1 MTNIQQIES
10 LMQGYVLELGED
22 IVSLYEKIPVGKR
35 LRAKL
40 VLKICGNSDE
50 CLKLASI
57 VELIHAASLLHD
69 DVIDDALTRRG
80 VDSINAV
87 FGNKTAIMLGD
98 ILYSKAYEKLVS
110 MNDEIAQY
118 ISNAVALLSVGELLD
133 VELSKSLNLN
143 RDKYFDMI
151 YKKTAILIEATAR
164 CSAIMAKLDIEKYAL
179 YGKNLGLAFQVID
192 DVLDVVQESKTLGKP
207 ALNDFREGKT
217 TLIYMDLIDELKGD
231 DKQKVIDLFGK
242 DLDDDTKEWLLG
254 KFYKSSAIEKSI
266 KLAQKLGFE
275 ALEIVKDE
283 PNSSELQKVIKDMI
297 DREF

>member
-1 MTNIQQIES
+1 MTDIELIES
-10 LMQGYVLELGED
+10 LMLEYVSELGVD
-22 IVSLYEKIPVGKR
+22 IVELYKKIPVGKR

-40 VLKICGNSDE
+40 VLKIAGNSHE

-57 VELIHAASLLHD
+57 IELIHAASLLHD

-110 MNDEIAQY
+110 MDDVVAGH

-143 RDKYFDMI
+143 REKYFDMI

-164 CSAIMAKLDIEKYAL
+164 CSAIIEGLDEEKYAL

-192 DVLDVVQESKTLGKP
+192 DVLDVVQDSKTLGKP
-207 ALNDFREGKT
+207 ALNDYREGKT
-217 TLIYMDLIDELKGD
+217 TLIYMDLIDELDGD
-231 DKQKVIDLFGK
+231 DKNRVIGLFGK
-242 DLDDDTKEWLLG
+242 DLDTDTKGWLLS
-254 KFYKSSAIEKSI
+254 KFHNSSAIKKSI
-266 KLAQKLGFE
+266 NLAQKLGFE
-275 ALEIVKDE
+275 ALEIIKDE
-283 PNSSELQKVIKDMI
+283 PNSKDLQKVIKDMI